1 MKSLLIAATAATLL
15 SGCALTHE
23 QVVERAHKK
32 TNTEL
37 CMALI
42 QFPQYADV
50 VQAELD
56 DRGRV
61 CDMAVA
67 SAQVQEQNAKND
79 RYRAALQA
87 AAASFNAA
95 PAYQVQQP
103 KPLTPVAPI
112 QLAAAPVMATTTA
125 TAYFTGQQRQV
136 QTVTYQSG
144 WNCEYR
150 YINQTFWRTFV
161 GTCPSSVQVQ

>member
-1 MKSLLIAATAATLL
+1 MRNILAIAAFASLLG
-15 SGCALTHE
+15 GCALTHE
-23 QVVERAHKK
+23 QVVERAHNK

-50 VQAELD
+50 IQAELD
-56 DRGRV
+56 DRGRA
-61 CDMAVA
+61 CDMQVA
-67 SAQVQEQNAKND
+67 AAQVQEQNAQND

-87 AAASFNAA
+87 AAASFNAQ

-103 KPLTPVAPI
+103 AARVPA
-112 QLAAAPVMATTTA
+112 QLAAAPAMPTATA

>member
-1 MKSLLIAATAATLL
+1 MKRVVLSLAVVGALG
-15 SGCALTHE
+15 GCALTHE
-23 QVVERAHKK
+23 QVVERAHHK

-50 VQAELD
+50 IQAELD

-61 CDMAVA
+61 CDMQVA
-67 SAQVQEQNAKND
+67 LAQVQEQNAQND
-79 RYRAALQA
+79 RYRAAIQA
-87 AAASFNAA
+87 AAASFNAQ
-95 PAYQVQQP
+95 PGYQVVP
-103 KPLTPVAPI
+103 HTPLTAVAPV
-112 QLAAAPVMATTTA
+112 QVAAAPVATSA

-136 QTVTYQSG
+136 QTVTYQAG

-150 YINQTFWRTFV
+150 YAAQTFWRTFV
-161 GTCPSSVQVQ
+161 GSCPSSIQVQ